1 MPGGVVGKNALA
13 LYITIPIC
21 LLIFWLSPTLIGLG
35 VIAIIMVPVVL
46 QIILSYRDAGTENAI
61 ALLKQMASK
70 QGQIP
75 INEPVH
81 PPPVQLGGPGARI
94 LVLRTSFQGLY
105 GFQPDWV
112 WKWINDRKAEPQR
125 GLTQSEF

>member
-1 MPGGVVGKNALA
+1 MGWKEEAGDFIVDLFRRVNEHLPGGVVGKNALA

-81 PPPVQLGGPGARI
+81 PPPVQLGGPVDER
-94 LVLRTSFQGLY
+94 R
-105 GFQPDWV
+105 
-112 WKWINDRKAEPQR
+112 
-125 GLTQSEF
+125 